1 MSNRPISDWVLLSNG
16 SVSGKKKEEEFPIY
30 IHGQANRHA
39 FDFQIFLVWVD
50 VGISAAVDGEALS
63 KAVFAVLATIS
74 ALHFLFLWSNGF
86 RSHSFPVRQT
96 KLQEA

>member
-1 MSNRPISDWVLLSNG
+1 MG
-16 SVSGKKKEEEFPIY
+16 EEEFPIY

-39 FDFQIFLVWVD
+39 FDFKIGLVWVD

-74 ALHFLFLWSNGF
+74 ALHFQRSNGF

>member
-16 SVSGKKKEEEFPIY
+16 SSVSGKKKEEEFLIY

-39 FDFQIFLVWVD
+39 FDLEIVLVQVD

-74 ALHFLFLWSNGF
+74 ALHFLS
-86 RSHSFPVRQT
+86 
-96 KLQEA
+96 